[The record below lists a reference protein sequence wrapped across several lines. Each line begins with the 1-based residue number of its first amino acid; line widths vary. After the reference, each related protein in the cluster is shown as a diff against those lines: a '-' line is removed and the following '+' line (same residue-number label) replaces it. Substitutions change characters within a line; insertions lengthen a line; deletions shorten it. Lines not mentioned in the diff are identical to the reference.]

1 MQNLWTEMKK
11 LVMKRNNP
19 WYLLCEANGIISLKA
34 IYIGWNLFNA
44 CKKGTL
50 PSEVILLVMQWYPE
64 FVIVFHPVRLRT
76 GLSPCPALL
85 LLLIYSQN

>member
-1 MQNLWTEMKK
+1 MKK

-50 PSEVILLVMQWYPE
+50 PSEVILLVMQ
-64 FVIVFHPVRLRT
+64 
-76 GLSPCPALL
+76 
-85 LLLIYSQN
+85 